1 MTIEEAIHE
10 LKIQSQVLESM
21 ILYNK
26 DFEPKNDNTS
36 LENKKNAIDI
46 GIKALEKQIP
56 KKPFKPFG
64 THSYKC
70 SNCWKFVAHEV
81 DDNFNLANLA
91 EWCPY
96 CGQKIDWK
104 VEE

>member
-1 MTIEEAIHE
+1 MTIEEAIKQLE
-10 LKIQSQVLESM
+10 LNRPPAYTELRE
-21 ILYNK
+21 
-26 DFEPKNDNTS
+26 
-36 LENKKNAIDI
+36 AIDMAI
-46 GIKALEKQIP
+46 AAMEKQIP

-81 DDNFNLANLA
+81 DDNFDLANLA

-96 CGQKIDWK
+96 CGQKINWSE